1 MLDIVKDILYPE
13 YSLSL
18 ALLHFSAVLASADT
32 FFFLAPSGEQN
43 VNDMS
48 LWKRLSTY
56 DSSGDNWEFYVFP
69 EGTDDRITLDKGN
82 HAAGAIGADQ
92 SQGITAD
99 SDVIINRYKLG
110 ELQSDGSVAFGGSLN
125 ESRILVFTDNFSAR
139 KMSVRINDRANIN
152 FADAEEININLDS
165 VNFSQ
170 IAHTYLA
177 KTTAE
182 RVNINVSGNF
192 TFNCPGNQSGCNLD
206 VGAYDGFIDSVSAGS
221 FLMREDV
228 LDLTVNMYA
237 HKADFASTRITN
249 TKEGGKTVLILN
261 VGKLDPLES
270 AIYSLGT
277 ARKNADDAIT
287 VDFGMVDPGSLSAG
301 EYKIVSID
309 EWSEGFE
316 KSGLSD
322 FDLRAD
328 IFDAYGVEYSF
339 GWDGQNLTL
348 TVVPEPA
355 ACAAALG
362 ALALFAAACRKGKRS
377 FR

>member
-1 MLDIVKDILYPE
+1 MKTKFALSI
-13 YSLSL
+13 SL

-48 LWKRLSTY
+48 LWKRFSTY
-56 DSSGDNWEFYVFP
+56 NGSGDTWEFYVFP

-92 SQGITAD
+92 SQSITAD

-110 ELQSDGSVAFGGSLN
+110 EAQSDGSVAFGGSTI
-125 ESRILVFTDNFSAR
+125 EPRPLVFTDSFTAR
-139 KMSVRINDRANIN
+139 NMSVRINDRLNVN
-152 FADAEEININLDS
+152 FADAEEININLAS

-177 KTTAE
+177 KTTAG

-192 TFNCPGNQSGCNLD
+192 AFTCPGGQSGCNLD
-206 VGAYDGFIDSVSAGS
+206 IGAYDGFIDSVSADS
-221 FLMREDV
+221 FNMREDA

-237 HKADFASTRITN
+237 YKTDFASTRITN
-249 TKEGGKTVLILN
+249 TLDGGKTTLVLN

-277 ARKNADDAIT
+277 ARKNAGDAIV

-301 EYKIVSID
+301 EYKIVSVD
-309 EWSEGFE
+309 EWSEGFAD
-316 KSGLSD
+316 SGLSD

-328 IFDAYGVEYSF
+328 IFDAYGIEHSF
-339 GWDGQNLTL
+339 AWDGQNLTL

-355 ACAAALG
+355 AFAAMFGLLAL
-362 ALALFAAACRKGKRS
+362 LFAALRGRKRS